1 MLCGG
6 AGVLTVAEVPEFCSR
21 HRVAQGFPG
30 QGPQTGRERRF
41 LLPWLLFFPFLP
53 SIFSLGFHDACVAF
67 GIGASVTLSPSVVD
81 SGGRWLVHTLDTVS
95 PPGLD
100 LEPQG
105 LSVVTRGPG
114 VSSLEALTEQ
124 WKRPGKPF

>member
-1 MLCGG
+1 MSEPPEGG
-6 AGVLTVAEVPEFCSR
+6 SGVW

-41 LLPWLLFFPFLP
+41 LPWLLLPDLHLIFPFLP
-53 SIFSLGFHDACVAF
+53 SIFSLEFHDACVGF

-114 VSSLEALTEQ
+114 VSSFEALTEQ
-124 WKRPGKPF
+124 WKHPGKPF